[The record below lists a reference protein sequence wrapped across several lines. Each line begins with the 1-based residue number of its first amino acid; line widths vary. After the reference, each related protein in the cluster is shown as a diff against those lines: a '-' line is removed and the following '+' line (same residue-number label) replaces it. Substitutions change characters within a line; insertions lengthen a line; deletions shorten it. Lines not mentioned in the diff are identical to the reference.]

1 MDFVKGL
8 GDTANTLEIPV
19 DGIGR
24 VELYCDRARVTLIR
38 ASMCDGA
45 VIMQPAVCVVWTVA
59 AWRACRLEFELM
71 HKLVNAGIAPV
82 SELMDGAALR
92 H

>member
-8 GDTANTLEIPV
+8 GDTANTLEVPV

-24 VELYCDRARVTLIR
+24 VELYCGRARVTLIR
-38 ASMCDGA
+38 ASLQDGA
-45 VIMQPAVCVVWTVA
+45 LVVQPAVCVVWTVT
-59 AWRACRLEFELM
+59 AWRACQAEFALM
-71 HKLVNAGIAPV
+71 HKLVSTGIAPV
-82 SELMDGAALR
+82 SDLMDVTALL